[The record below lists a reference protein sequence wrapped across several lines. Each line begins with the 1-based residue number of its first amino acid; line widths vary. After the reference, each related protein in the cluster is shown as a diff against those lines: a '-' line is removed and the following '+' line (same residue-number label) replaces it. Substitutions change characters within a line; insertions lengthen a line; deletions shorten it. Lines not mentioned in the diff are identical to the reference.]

1 VAVGFSA
8 SYNIKKTWHYTKIV
22 YFVSA
27 EKKIFHIKLFQLFI
41 LALAAHTC
49 RGVFLKKS
57 QLLSIE
63 TFLNLKKNRSSLGIH
78 EKQYTVMW

>member
-1 VAVGFSA
+1 M
-8 SYNIKKTWHYTKIV
+8 
-22 YFVSA
+22 
-27 EKKIFHIKLFQLFI
+27 FI
-41 LALAAHTC
+41 LALAAHAC
-49 RGVFLKKS
+49 RGVFLKQS